1 MLGREDYTQDEYDQ
15 ARGAVAQ
22 QVAAFK
28 TLANLVGK
36 AGGGT
41 KASSAFDEFEAVYF
55 NNMAIV
61 LDRYFVHR
69 IRAVAGKDG
78 NPINELE
85 LISDSLMNNAGTFR
99 GNNVIKYVPESS
111 VLKLRVGDT
120 INLSLDDFERLSD
133 AFFDELKRKF
143 LSA

>member
-1 MLGREDYTQDEYDQ
+1 MLGRKDYTQAEYDQ
-15 ARGAVAQ
+15 ARAVVAQ
-22 QVAAFK
+22 QIASFK
-28 TLANLVGK
+28 ELAGVVGK
-36 AGGGT
+36 AGGDK

-69 IRAVAGKDG
+69 IRMVAGKDG

-85 LISDSLMNNAGTFR
+85 LIVDSLMNNAGTFR
-99 GNNVIKYVPESS
+99 GNNVIKYVPESA
-111 VLKLRVGDT
+111 VLKLEVGDT
-120 INLSLDDFERLSD
+120 IKLGLDDFERLAD

-143 LSA
+143 L